1 MNSSRGMNQLGDDC
15 NSLSESFDPGVP
27 VQIGKIEKELV
38 RLWES
43 SGDTKTRA
51 SLINFIVYTE
61 DTSSLS
67 ADTEVISTVA
77 RKHACRAILIMS
89 NPQAPVSEAQAW
101 ISAHCHLAGKGDQQ
115 ICSEQITF
123 RLDGDSAHALPN
135 IVFSHLDS
143 DLPLCLWW
151 KADFPEPLDE
161 KLCGWVDRLI
171 FDSST
176 WKNPTQQFAIVHH
189 LSSSDTPDR
198 VLCDLD
204 WTRLHS
210 WRFALAGMFDHAS
223 AFPCLSRVE
232 SLHLKCAPGK
242 RSTGLLLLGWLAYRL
257 NWKPSI
263 SGDSFITPDGSIIPF
278 MIEAVPG
285 ANLSLVSIH
294 CGEALFELEL
304 SESGDFFESRI
315 HAPGTRDTRQVL
327 PAGRGKIADTLLAE
341 LSRSGR
347 HPLYTKTLEL
357 IFPLLGKLVLPS

>member
-1 MNSSRGMNQLGDDC
+1 MNSSRAMTQPGDAC
-15 NSLSESFDPGVP
+15 NSVNDSFDPGVP
-27 VQIGKIEKELV
+27 VEIGKIEKELG

-43 SGDTKTRA
+43 SDDTKTRA

-61 DTSSLS
+61 DTDSLS

-77 RKHACRAILIMS
+77 GKHACRAILIMA
-89 NPQAPVSEAQAW
+89 NPQAPISEAKAW
-101 ISAHCHLAGKGDQQ
+101 ISAHCHLAGKGERQ

-151 KADFPEPLDE
+151 KAEFPEPLDE
-161 KLCGWVDRLI
+161 KLWGWVDRLI

-176 WKNPTQQFAIVHH
+176 WKNPAHQFAIIRH
-189 LSSSDTPDR
+189 LSSSDTTGR

-223 AFPCLSRVE
+223 AFPCLSGVE
-232 SLHLKCAPGK
+232 SLHLKCAEGK
-242 RSTGLLLLGWLAYRL
+242 RTTGLLLLGWLASRL
-257 NWKPSI
+257 NWKPSQ
-263 SGDSFITPDGSIIPF
+263 SGDSFITSDGRVIPF
-278 MIEAVPG
+278 VINSVPG
-285 ANLSLVSIH
+285 PNLSLVSIH

-304 SESGDFFESRI
+304 AESGDFFESRI
-315 HAPGTRDTRQVL
+315 HAPGTRDTRQIL

-347 HPLYTKTLEL
+347 HPLYTKSLEL
-357 IFPLLGKLVLPS
+357 ILPLLDK